1 MQMPRTLTGLLA
13 ALSVLAAVSAW
24 AADEAA
30 VMHHGDHHAMPAAQ
44 TVAAP
49 AGQART
55 PVRFPGP
62 LREHTL
68 ANMRDHL
75 AALGEI
81 QDALARSDF
90 DAAGRLAEQRLGM
103 SSLTAHGAHDV
114 APFMPAGMQTMGTD
128 MHHAAS
134 QFAVAAQDAA
144 VTGDLG
150 RALAALARVNRTCV
164 ACHAAYRLE

>member
-1 MQMPRTLTGLLA
+1 MPAPLTILGIESSCDDTA
-13 ALSVLAAVSAW
+13 AAVLRADGAVSLLSSVVSSQTDLHEAYGGVVPEI
-24 AADEAA
+24 AA
-30 VMHHGDHHAMPAAQ
+30 
-44 TVAAP
+44 
-49 AGQART
+49 
-55 PVRFPGP
+55 
-62 LREHTL
+62 
-68 ANMRDHL
+68 RDHL

>member
-1 MQMPRTLTGLLA
+1 
-13 ALSVLAAVSAW
+13 
-24 AADEAA
+24 
-30 VMHHGDHHAMPAAQ
+30 
-44 TVAAP
+44 
-49 AGQART
+49 
-55 PVRFPGP
+55 
-62 LREHTL
+62 
-68 ANMRDHL
+68 
-75 AALGEI
+75 
-81 QDALARSDF
+81 SDF